1 MNPVRAGATQ
11 TPMANRSWIVL
22 ALALF
27 PCLAGADVPA
37 ERQAELRHMLTHDCG
52 SCHGL
57 RRSGGLGPPLTPAT
71 LEDKE
76 SPALAA
82 IIRHGVPGTPMPPW
96 KAMISDEEARWLA
109 DFMKGNSQNGSTIP

>member
-1 MNPVRAGATQ
+1 MVERLALL
-11 TPMANRSWIVL
+11 L
-22 ALALF
+22 ALALS
-27 PCLAGADVPA
+27 PGITGAEIAG

-57 RRSGGLGPPLTPAT
+57 RLTGGLGPPLTA
-71 LEDKE
+71 DKLADRE

-96 KAMISDEEARWLA
+96 KAMLSDEEARWLA
-109 DFMKGNSQNGSTIP
+109 DFMKRNSNSRDPTP